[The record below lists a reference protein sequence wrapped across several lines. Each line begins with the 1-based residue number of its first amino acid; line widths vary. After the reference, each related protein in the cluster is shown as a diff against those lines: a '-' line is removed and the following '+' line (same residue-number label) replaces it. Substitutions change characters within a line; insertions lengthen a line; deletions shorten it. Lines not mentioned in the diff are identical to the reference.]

1 MRSLSKIA
9 AVVAVAA
16 MALSGCGDSGGS
28 GGSSSASKDVC
39 KSSTDGEGPKV
50 GIAYDVGGR
59 GDQSFNDSAYR
70 GLTKAV
76 EDLDATCIEAKAT
89 TSDNDTTR
97 ADRLRTLAE
106 GGYNPVIAI
115 GYLYSPAAAKVAKE
129 MPDTNFAVVDG
140 YSTTLAK
147 PALKNLNDLVFSANE
162 GAYLV
167 GVAAALKSK
176 AKRVGFVGG
185 VPGNVIGPFEAG
197 YKAGV
202 MSVDPKIKIDTTY
215 LTQDQSDAA
224 AAYENPSGG
233 KAAATAMYEAGAD
246 VVFHAA
252 GKSGIGVFQAV
263 EAAGDGKW
271 AIGVD
276 SDQYL
281 TAPKAQKAH
290 ILTSALKRIDTSV
303 YDEIKSFKD
312 DTLKPGFVNYDLKSD
327 GVGYA
332 TSGGYVD
339 DIEDQLQAA
348 ADKIKSGEIKVPT
361 DPKQVK

>member
-1 MRSLSKIA
+1 MATA
-9 AVVAVAA
+9 AAAVAA
-16 MALSGCGDSGGS
+16 
-28 GGSSSASKDVC
+28 SSSASKDVC
-39 KSSTDGEGPKV
+39 KSSTDGDGPKV

-89 TSDNDTTR
+89 TSDNDTDAR
-97 ADRLRTLAE
+97 GASPDPRRGRLQPGDRDRLPVLPGGRQGRE
-106 GGYNPVIAI
+106 GDAGHQLRGRRRLQHDAGQAGAGQPQQPGV
-115 GYLYSPAAAKVAKE
+115 P
-129 MPDTNFAVVDG
+129 
-140 YSTTLAK
+140 
-147 PALKNLNDLVFSANE
+147 ANE

-176 AKRVGFVGG
+176 AKHVGFVGG

-202 MSVDPKIKIDTTY
+202 KSIDPKIKIDTTY
-215 LTQDQSDAA
+215 LTQDQTDAE
-224 AAYENPSGG
+224 AAYENTSGG
-233 KAAATAMYEAGAD
+233 KAAATAMYEGGAD

-281 TAPKAQKAH
+281 TASKGQQPH
-290 ILTSALKRIDTSV
+290 ILTSALKRIDTAV
-303 YDEIKSFKD
+303 YDEVKSFQDKA
-312 DTLKPGFVNYDLKSD
+312 LKPGFVNYDLKSD

-332 TSGGYVD
+332 TSGGFLD
-339 DIEDQLQAA
+339 DVEDQLQAEA
-348 ADKIKSGEIKVPT
+348 EKIKSGEIKVPS